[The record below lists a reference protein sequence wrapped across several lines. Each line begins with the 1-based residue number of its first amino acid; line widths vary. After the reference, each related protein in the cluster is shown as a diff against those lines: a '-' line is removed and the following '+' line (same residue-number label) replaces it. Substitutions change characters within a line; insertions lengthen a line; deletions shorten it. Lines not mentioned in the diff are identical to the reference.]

1 MQIGYARRARFGMN
15 DHRLINAGLPETLGS
30 EDETVTASARKSS
43 GTNSSE
49 WLVNVADDV
58 VVPMITSEVVEALR
72 AGRLNNVSLVWRIG
86 MHDWSPLADVPQLRL
101 AAGPSALPSA
111 TSTPGPVVHK
121 PLGPTAEPAR
131 RNTLP
136 MGFPDVLDPASVAQP
151 LGLGLAPDSPLSTP
165 RSAAP
170 GEDAEAL
177 AVYDRPAA
185 SLTFSDSVHAQW
197 HGASRVAN
205 QSTNSPSPV
214 PPSPVRRLTPVPPV
228 PARLP
233 ASQAPYLAPNTLS
246 PTTAEAE
253 SAVFPRGPGAWGD
266 RSVVFASELRAA
278 KKTSKRLVV
287 WAAVGSAAL
296 ASLGTFWFARSAVPS
311 AAPAAVTPMPAAA
324 ARDLEPVNVELPA
337 PDASELPSAAPVVP
351 AVAAPTVKA
360 QATPVLAVPRVVKRA
375 KPPAAVHRGAA
386 PASGSAT
393 DSSDDS
399 ASESKASVA
408 ATLPFAAPT
417 DAPHSSATTPAVQAA
432 APSAAP
438 APVAPAPDPKSGL

>member
-1 MQIGYARRARFGMN
+1 MLGERGFGMN
-15 DHRLINAGLPETLGS
+15 DYRLINAGLPETLGS
-30 EDETVTASARKSS
+30 EDETVTASARRSS

-121 PLGPTAEPAR
+121 PLGPAAEPAR

-136 MGFPDVLDPASVAQP
+136 MGFPAVRDPASVAQP

-185 SLTFSDSVHAQW
+185 SLTFSDSARAEW
-197 HGASRVAN
+197 HGALRVAN

-233 ASQAPYLAPNTLS
+233 ASLAHSVAPNTLS

-253 SAVFPRGPGAWGD
+253 IAVSPRGPGAWGD
-266 RSVVFASELRAA
+266 RSVVFASELRAV
-278 KKTSKRLVV
+278 KKTSKRLAV
-287 WAAVGSAAL
+287 WAAIGSAAL

-311 AAPAAVTPMPAAA
+311 AAPAAVAPMPAAA

-337 PDASELPSAAPVVP
+337 PELLNAPPVAP
-351 AVAAPTVKA
+351 AVAAAVVKVKVA
-360 QATPVLAVPRVVKRA
+360 PVLAVPRVVKRA
-375 KPPAAVHRGAA
+375 KPPGAVHRDAS
-386 PASGSAT
+386 PASDSAS
-393 DSSDDS
+393 DSSDD
-399 ASESKASVA
+399 SKASVA
-408 ATLPFAAPT
+408 ATLPLAAPA
-417 DAPHSSATTPAVQAA
+417 DAPSSSAT
-432 APSAAP
+432 APAAP
-438 APVAPAPDPKSGL
+438 ADAPNAAPVPDPKSGL